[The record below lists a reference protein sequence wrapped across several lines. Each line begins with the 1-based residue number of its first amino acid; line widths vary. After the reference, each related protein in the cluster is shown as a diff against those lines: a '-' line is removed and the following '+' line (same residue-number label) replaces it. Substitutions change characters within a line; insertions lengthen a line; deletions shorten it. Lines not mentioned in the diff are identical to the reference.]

1 MATKN
6 HADSKQST
14 SFEMIPIGDVEDPN
28 PYQHQEPHHY
38 GYYSGHSHHHY
49 QDSTSSIGSSSSSTL
64 HQPTACS
71 TGGASSSSSSSH
83 HASHSMNHHRSHSN
97 GVSPTREKSCLRSC
111 ASCSMDGRG
120 RLVFLAAYLL
130 ISASA
135 SLYFSLVQAGLG
147 QLDYCHSIA
156 SCFINSSQGWPAMG
170 QGSMDLVIMSYMSG
184 LVSVLGG
191 LLGFLAL
198 WGAIKK
204 SASKVMLFARLWW
217 GMIGIMIG
225 STILTLFMTI
235 AHREQFMDACQVAHQ
250 DAQLSPESC
259 GFMYGSAVVGSV
271 FGCLIGVTM
280 IWCYGSDVLD
290 YAKELQRVK
299 EKTRAYNG
307 V

>member
-71 TGGASSSSSSSH
+71 TGGALSSSSSSH

-97 GVSPTREKSCLRSC
+97 G
-111 ASCSMDGRG
+111 
-120 RLVFLAAYLL
+120 

-225 STILTLFMTI
+225 STILTLVMTI